1 MEYMKIETVEHNGNF
16 YPKYQINGN
25 ATRFYEPFAL
35 EVCKGFGVDVGCNRF
50 EWMFNHTNQRDIS
63 EDIFKQ
69 IALNKGLYQESYWT
83 KNGIYTFPIDPI
95 LNGYSATNFPSWCE
109 NLDFIY
115 SSNCLEHIPNY
126 IEVLEYFKTKLK
138 DDGTLFLT
146 LPHPDQTYHRP
157 ESNKKHIHLFYPK
170 DIVNCLKYLGFKNI
184 FCSERDLYW
193 GFSLFCNK

>member
-1 MEYMKIETVEHNGNF
+1 MKIETVEHNGNL

-25 ATRFYEPFAL
+25 ASRFYEPFAL
-35 EVCKGFGVDVGCNRF
+35 EVCKGFGVDVGCNRMD
-50 EWMFNHTNQRDIS
+50 WMFNNKNQLHIERLEFS
-63 EDIFKQ
+63 
-69 IALNKGLYQESYWT
+69 T
-83 KNGIYTFPIDPI
+83 KEYCLENTFNSTFTFPIDPI

-126 IEVLEYFKTKLK
+126 IEVLEYFKNHLK
-138 DDGTLFLT
+138 DDGTLFLA
-146 LPHPDQTYHRP
+146 LPHPDQSYHRP
-157 ESNKKHIHLFYPK
+157 ESNKKHIHLFHPK
-170 DIVNCLKYLGFKNI
+170 DMVECLKYLGFKNI